1 MRRMATSPRWRTAY
15 DVAIVLVVLC
25 LAFPG
30 GTGFD
35 WVLGSAMAV
44 ALYHRRRAP
53 VVVMAVVSALALAQY
68 LLSLLGGHAAS
79 DVAGYDIAVLVA
91 MVTVVAHVE
100 RVWQA
105 VLSGVVVVVG
115 ALLVFAEG
123 EETFGVAGAVVALW
137 MTAYV
142 LRNRQAHVVVLQERA
157 AAAERERDHL
167 TQLANARER
176 GEIARELHDVVAHSL
191 AVMVM
196 QADGARYALDGDREK
211 AREALRVIGDT
222 GRDALQDMHRIV
234 DVLRGVAGSGES
246 GGDGLRKVGVA
257 DLEQMV
263 DRARSA
269 GIEVGLRV
277 EGDVGELAPA
287 DELTLVR
294 VAQEG
299 ITNVLRHA
307 GAGARA
313 EVVLKVE
320 GGVALLEV
328 VDDGAGRV
336 SPGASGSGGNGLVG
350 VRERVSVHRGRFSA
364 GPGVGSGWRVR
375 VEIPLRHGV
384 AC

>member
-1 MRRMATSPRWRTAY
+1 MATSPRWRTAY
-15 DVAIVLVVLC
+15 DVAIVLVVLYS
-25 LAFPG
+25 AFPG

-35 WVLGSAMAV
+35 WALGSAMAV
-44 ALYHRRRAP
+44 ALYYRRRGP

-68 LLSLLGGHAAS
+68 LLSLLGEHAAS
-79 DVAGYDIAVLVA
+79 DVAGYDVAVPVA
-91 MVTVVAHVE
+91 MVTVVAHAE

-105 VLSGVVVVVG
+105 VVAGVVVVVG

-123 EETFGVAGAVVALW
+123 EEALGVAGAVVALW

-234 DVLRGVAGSGES
+234 DVLRGVAGGGES

-257 DLEQMV
+257 DLGQMV

-269 GIEVGLRV
+269 GIEVELRV
-277 EGDVGELAPA
+277 EGDVGQLAPA

-320 GGVALLEV
+320 GGAALLEV
-328 VDDGAGRV
+328 VDDGAGRL

-364 GPGVGSGWRVR
+364 GPRVGSGWRVR
-375 VEIPLRHGV
+375 VEIPLRDG
-384 AC
+384 AAG

>member
-1 MRRMATSPRWRTAY
+1 MTTSPRWRAAY
-15 DVAIVLVVLC
+15 DVAIVLVVLY

-35 WVLGSAMAV
+35 WALGSTMAV
-44 ALYHRRRAP
+44 ALCWRRRAP
-53 VVVMAVVSALALAQY
+53 VVVMAVVSALGLAQC
-68 LLSLLGGHAAS
+68 LLALLDEHAAS

-91 MVTVVAHVE
+91 MVTVVAHAE
-100 RVWQA
+100 RMWHA
-105 VLSGVVVVVG
+105 VVSGIVVVVG
-115 ALLVFAEG
+115 ALLAFADG
-123 EETFGVAGAVVALW
+123 EEALAFAGAVVALW

-157 AAAERERDHL
+157 AAVERERDHL

-196 QADGARYALDGDREK
+196 QADGARYAIDGDREK

-234 DVLRGVAGSGES
+234 DVLRGVAGSGEG
-246 GGDGLRKVGVA
+246 GGDGLRKVTVA

-263 DRARSA
+263 ERARSA
-269 GIEVGLRV
+269 GVEVVLRV

-294 VAQEG
+294 IAQEG

-307 GAGARA
+307 GVGARA
-313 EVVLKVE
+313 EVVLEVA

-328 VDDGAGRV
+328 VDDGAGRL

-364 GPGVGSGWRVR
+364 GPRVGSGWRVR
-375 VEIPLRHGV
+375 VEIPLRDG
-384 AC
+384 AMG